1 MYNFILSDMHEKRIE
16 KEIFM
21 EQYHVHISIA
31 LNVLVSREWYHFK
44 GVPKVMKTDNQTTK
58 HSR

>member
-1 MYNFILSDMHEKRIE
+1 MHEKRIE